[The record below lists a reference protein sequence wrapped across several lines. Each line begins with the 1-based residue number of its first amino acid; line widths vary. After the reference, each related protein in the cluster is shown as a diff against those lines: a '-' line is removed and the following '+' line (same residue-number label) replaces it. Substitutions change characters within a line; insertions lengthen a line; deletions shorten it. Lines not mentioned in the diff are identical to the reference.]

1 MNNLYDPEDTMVC
14 TCDEEQEV
22 HQQQG
27 VPQIWK
33 DDMSHCACKID
44 LIHRAQNPQQYG
56 FDSNIFYAEFHGL
69 DNLYDDLEKAKCI
82 CDRDLDEMMDDF
94 IRREQ
99 RLQWFEEVG
108 EGLLTPLFTV
118 GDEGKPGNHLQWL
131 EDLEEGLL
139 TSLFTDERD
148 EDLEN
153 TSNYVNTDAEYRQ
166 WMKMMGENLLM
177 SLVLS
182 DSEEEEIAPPLN

>member
-1 MNNLYDPEDTMVC
+1 
-14 TCDEEQEV
+14 
-22 HQQQG
+22 
-27 VPQIWK
+27 
-33 DDMSHCACKID
+33 
-44 LIHRAQNPQQYG
+44 
-56 FDSNIFYAEFHGL
+56 
-69 DNLYDDLEKAKCI
+69 
-82 CDRDLDEMMDDF
+82 MMDDF

-118 GDEGKPGNHLQWL
+118 GDEEKPRNHLQWL

-148 EDLEN
+148 EDLED
-153 TSNYVNTDAEYRQ
+153 TSNYVNTDAEYQQ
-166 WMKMMGENLLM
+166 WMKMMGENLLR

-182 DSEEEEIAPPLN
+182 DSEEEEITPPLN